1 MIPRYNRP
9 EIEKIWSNQNKFK
22 IWTEIECLIAEQLAN
37 LGKIPKQAS
46 VDIRSNAKFN
56 VQEIEEI
63 EKKTKH
69 DVIAYINNV
78 SSYIGESSKYFH
90 HGVTSSDI
98 IDTGFSIQLK
108 QTGEIILKQLKKLIT
123 TLRDKAVKYKNTI
136 MIGRSHGIHAEPITF
151 GLKMGSF
158 YFEFIRNLKRL
169 KIAIEEISVCAISGP
184 VGTYN
189 SIDPSVEKYVAS
201 KLKLK
206 TEEISTQV
214 IPRDR
219 HAFYFSVLGII
230 ASSIERLAV
239 EIRHLQRT
247 ELLEVEEFFDKDQNG
262 SSAMPHKKNP
272 VLSENLTGIARYI
285 RSSVIPFMENVALW
299 HERDISHSSVER
311 ILAPDITTAVDFSLF
326 RLNNIIQNLL
336 VYPENMKKNLNLL
349 GGLHKSQNILLA
361 LMQKGLLRQKAYS
374 IVQKCAMD
382 TWNNKKQFEEII
394 LKNKEIRNYLNDNE
408 LKDIFKKNES
418 IENLN
423 LIYENKFK

>member
-9 EIEKIWSNQNKFK
+9 EIEIVWSNQNKFK

-78 SSYIGESSKYFH
+78 SSYIGESSVYFH

-98 IDTGFSIQLK
+98 VDTGFSIQLK
-108 QTGEIILKQLKKLIT
+108 QTGEIIIKQLKKLII
-123 TLRDKAVKYKNTI
+123 TLRDKAIKYKDTI

-158 YFEFIRNLKRL
+158 YFEFSRNLKRL
-169 KIAIEEISVCAISGP
+169 ESAIEEISVCAISGP

-189 SIDPSVEKYVAS
+189 SIDMSVEKYVAS
-201 KLKLK
+201 KLNLK
-206 TEEISTQV
+206 VEEISSQV

-247 ELLEVEEFFDKDQNG
+247 ELLEVEEFFDKDQKG
-262 SSAMPHKKNP
+262 SSAMPHKRNP

-285 RSSVIPFMENVALW
+285 RSSVIPFMENIALW

-311 ILAPDITTAVDFSLF
+311 ILAPDITIAVDFALF
-326 RLNNIIQNLL
+326 RLNNIIENLI
-336 VYPENMKKNLNLL
+336 VYPENMKKNLSLL

-361 LMQKGLLRQKAYS
+361 LIQKGLLRQKAYS
-374 IVQKCAMD
+374 IVQKCSINS
-382 TWNNKKQFEEII
+382 WNNKKQFEEII
-394 LKNKEIRNYLNDNE
+394 VNNKEIRNYLNETE
-408 LKDIFKKNES
+408 LKDIFNKNEN

-423 LIYENKFK
+423 QIYENSFK

>member
-9 EIEKIWSNQNKFK
+9 KIEKIWSNQNKFK

-108 QTGEIILKQLKKLIT
+108 QTGEIIAKQLKKLIT
-123 TLRDKAVKYKNTI
+123 TLRDQSVKYKNTI
-136 MIGRSHGIHAEPITF
+136 MMGRSHGIHAEPITF

-311 ILAPDITTAVDFSLF
+311 ILAPDITTAVDFALF

>member
-9 EIEKIWSNQNKFK
+9 KIEKIWSNQNKFK

-37 LGKIPKQAS
+37 LGKIPRQAS
-46 VDIRSNAKFN
+46 IDIRSNAKFN
-56 VQEIEEI
+56 VQEIEEL

-69 DVIAYINNV
+69 DVISYINNV
-78 SSYIGESSKYFH
+78 SSNIGESSKYFH

-108 QTGEIILKQLKKLIT
+108 QTSEIITKQLKKLIS
-123 TLRDKAVKYKNTI
+123 TLRDKAEKYKNTL

-169 KIAIEEISVCAISGP
+169 ENAIEEISVCAISGP

-189 SIDPSVEKYVAS
+189 SIDTSVEKYVAS
-201 KLKLK
+201 KLNLK

-230 ASSIERLAV
+230 ASSIERLTV

-247 ELLEVEEFFDKDQNG
+247 ELLEVEEFFDKDQKG
-262 SSAMPHKKNP
+262 SSAMPHKRNP

-311 ILAPDITTAVDFSLF
+311 ILAPDITIAVDFALF
-326 RLNNIIQNLL
+326 RLNNIIENLI
-336 VYPENMKKNLNLL
+336 VYPENMKKNLSLL

-361 LMQKGLLRQKAYS
+361 LIQKGLLRQEAYS
-374 IVQKCAMD
+374 IVQKCAMES
-382 TWNNKKQFEEII
+382 WNNKKQFEEII
-394 LKNKEIRNYLNDNE
+394 VNNKEIRNYLNE
-408 LKDIFKKNES
+408 REIKDILKKNES

-423 LIYENKFK
+423 QIYENNFK